1 MNKLSAITILSVLT
15 SVTGCAHVKQFDQA
29 DAIISSAKTEV
40 AAAQKSGNEW
50 RDTDKLLGEAIKM
63 RDNYR
68 ADEAVKLAQ
77 QALDQAKLAVAQAA
91 SQADA
96 SPWFNGQ

>member
-1 MNKLSAITILSVLT
+1 MNKPATLTILVLL
-15 SVTGCAHVKQFDQA
+15 SGIAGCAHVQQFDQA

-40 AAAQKSGNEW
+40 AAAKKSGNEW
-50 RDTDKLLGEAIKM
+50 RDTDKLLGEAVKM
-63 RDNYR
+63 RENYR

-77 QALDQAKLAVAQAA
+77 QALDEAKLAVAQAA

-96 SPWFNGQ
+96 KPYFNGQ